1 MFIFQRGGILFLEK
15 ISICRIKS
23 FEKFSLLV
31 FTFISS
37 SILTSD
43 FSFLLIRKYYYI
55 KYIRFIAKLIR

>member
-23 FEKFSLLV
+23 FKKFSLLV
-31 FTFISS
+31 FTFISF

-43 FSFLLIRKYYYI
+43 FSFLLFRKYYYI